1 MSVLLANVV
10 MIAVAVTFAALLV
23 LDLAR
28 PRPLPPAPAPRQTKA
43 SSAKQTDQEAG
54 ASDEK
59 LGSYNVIVA
68 KSLFSASRSEG
79 TSTGATPAAPLPP
92 KPVLH
97 GLVVDGQ
104 YSVAYLEDPV
114 SKRVLA
120 YRVGDAVAGG
130 TLEKIEDGRVEI
142 RRADGQMDVL
152 LRDPVKPKPTPPPS
166 GAPAATAE
174 PQSPPE
180 PSASPEQQPPS
191 RRAPRRPQ

>member
-1 MSVLLANVV
+1 MIGVLLTNVV
-10 MIAVAVTFAALLV
+10 MIALAVTFAALLI
-23 LDLAR
+23 LDFVR

-43 SSAKQTDQEAG
+43 ASARQTDQGAG

-59 LGSYNVIVA
+59 LGSYNVIAA
-68 KSLFSASRSEG
+68 KSLFNPSRSED

-104 YSVAYLEDPV
+104 RSVAYLEDPV

-130 TLEKIEDGRVEI
+130 TLEKIGDDRIEI

-152 LRDPVKPKPTPPPS
+152 LRDPGKPKPTSPPS
-166 GAPAATAE
+166 GAPATAE
-174 PQSPPE
+174 PQSPPG
-180 PSASPEQQPPS
+180 PSAPPEQQPPT
-191 RRAPRRPQ
+191 RRAPRRLE